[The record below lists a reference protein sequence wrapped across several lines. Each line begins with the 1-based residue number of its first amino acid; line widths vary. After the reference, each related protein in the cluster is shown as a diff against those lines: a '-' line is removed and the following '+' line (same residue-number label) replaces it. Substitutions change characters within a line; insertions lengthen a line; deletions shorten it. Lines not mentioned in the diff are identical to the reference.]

1 MHIGSRWIWIQLIFD
16 KEVSG
21 IYELGALSFKK
32 HVRACVLRILDKVE
46 VHLVVDHMIELSLL
60 INKRMLSDS

>member
-1 MHIGSRWIWIQLIFD
+1 M
-16 KEVSG
+16 
-21 IYELGALSFKK
+21 GALSFKK
-32 HVRACVLRILDKVE
+32 HVRAYVLRILDKVE